1 MDTRIGFPNEHLAGD
16 EHAESTASP
25 MFSTAVGLVMKAV
38 EQISVYEELAE
49 DEHEAEEAATGK
61 STEQQEV
68 KKRRSIFDRFTEGIR
83 EFLDN
88 AE

>member
-1 MDTRIGFPNEHLAGD
+1 
-16 EHAESTASP
+16 
-25 MFSTAVGLVMKAV
+25 MKAV
-38 EQISVYEELAE
+38 EQMSAFEEIKNETDDVE
-49 DEHEAEEAATGK
+49 DSSTGDA
-61 STEQQEV
+61 SEYHEV

>member
-25 MFSTAVGLVMKAV
+25 MFATAVGLVMKAV
-38 EQISVYEELAE
+38 EQMSAFEEVEAE
-49 DEHEAEEAATGK
+49 DESGDSPTGE
-61 STEQQEV
+61 SNQETEV

>member
-1 MDTRIGFPNEHLAGD
+1 
-16 EHAESTASP
+16 

-38 EQISVYEELAE
+38 EQMSAFEEIE
-49 DEHEAEEAATGK
+49 DETDDVEESSTGDA
-61 STEQQEV
+61 SEHHEV

>member
-1 MDTRIGFPNEHLAGD
+1 MAGD

-38 EQISVYEELAE
+38 EQMSAYEELAE
-49 DEHEAEEAATGK
+49 VKHEGEEPT
-61 STEQQEV
+61 TEESIEKHEV

>member
-1 MDTRIGFPNEHLAGD
+1 
-16 EHAESTASP
+16 

-38 EQISVYEELAE
+38 EQMAAYEELVE
-49 DEHEAEEAATGK
+49 EEYEAEESLTAE
-61 STEQQEV
+61 STEEKEV

>member
-38 EQISVYEELAE
+38 EQMSAYEELTE
-49 DEHEAEEAATGK
+49 EEHEAEDL
-61 STEQQEV
+61 STNESADQQEV

>member
-1 MDTRIGFPNEHLAGD
+1 
-16 EHAESTASP
+16 
-25 MFSTAVGLVMKAV
+25 MKAV
-38 EQISVYEELAE
+38 EQMSAFEEVEAE
-49 DEHEAEEAATGK
+49 DESGDSPTGE
-61 STEQQEV
+61 SNQETEV

>member
-1 MDTRIGFPNEHLAGD
+1 
-16 EHAESTASP
+16 

-38 EQISVYEELAE
+38 EQMSVYEELAE
-49 DEHEAEEAATGK
+49 DEHEAEEAETGK

>member
-1 MDTRIGFPNEHLAGD
+1 
-16 EHAESTASP
+16 
-25 MFSTAVGLVMKAV
+25 
-38 EQISVYEELAE
+38 LAE

>member
-1 MDTRIGFPNEHLAGD
+1 
-16 EHAESTASP
+16 
-25 MFSTAVGLVMKAV
+25 MKAV
-38 EQISVYEELAE
+38 EQMSAYEELVVE
-49 DEHEAEEAATGK
+49 EHESEESQTGE

>member
-1 MDTRIGFPNEHLAGD
+1 MQY
-16 EHAESTASP
+16 
-25 MFSTAVGLVMKAV
+25 MM
-38 EQISVYEELAE
+38 ELAE
-49 DEHEAEEAATGK
+49 DEHEAEEAETGE